1 MPFNT
6 PGSPQISIGR
16 PLAMQFDRLC
26 QINRSAAANL
36 KEHAGGLLLILAGG
50 DHAHIIQSRAR
61 LARNLFQSTAGQLVF
76 FGAGIV
82 VLLVFALS
90 HAL

>member
-1 MPFNT
+1 MDYCLSSQEGIMPTSSNHV
-6 PGSPQISIGR
+6 
-16 PLAMQFDRLC
+16 LASHGF
-26 QINRSAAANL
+26 
-36 KEHAGGLLLILAGG
+36 
-50 DHAHIIQSRAR
+50 
-61 LARNLFQSTAGQLVF
+61 FQSTVGQLVF

>member
-1 MPFNT
+1 MPTSSNHV
-6 PGSPQISIGR
+6 
-16 PLAMQFDRLC
+16 LASHGF
-26 QINRSAAANL
+26 
-36 KEHAGGLLLILAGG
+36 
-50 DHAHIIQSRAR
+50 
-61 LARNLFQSTAGQLVF
+61 FQSTAGQLVF